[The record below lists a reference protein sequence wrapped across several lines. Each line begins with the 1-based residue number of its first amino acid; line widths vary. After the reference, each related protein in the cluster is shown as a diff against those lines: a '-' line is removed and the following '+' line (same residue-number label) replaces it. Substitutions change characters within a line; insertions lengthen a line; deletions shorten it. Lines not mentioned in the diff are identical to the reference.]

1 VDQEAVKV
9 AVLLARRPDQLG
21 EWLADARVLVGVLA
35 LRAAVILS
43 AQF

>member
-1 VDQEAVKV
+1 VVAEAE
-9 AVLLARRPDQLG
+9 LASAWVP
-21 EWLADARVLVGVLA
+21 WLVMLGVLA